1 MESAGN
7 SRRGTRV
14 CAPRSPAAMVAKP
27 DALPHDDPTPE
38 LRELRAIR
46 FFLAGLFL
54 IALFGTIYFARA
66 LLLPIVL
73 AVIVAL
79 TLRPVVRW
87 LQKLHVP
94 PAVSAVALIFGV
106 AVGAA
111 AAAWWVSGPA
121 QRLLAQAPEIA
132 FEVRWKLRGLIES
145 VGAVQ
150 EATKEMEELTEGGG
164 DGSAQAVV
172 IDQGGLLTDVAG
184 SVAGAGTSI
193 VVALILAMFL
203 LASWDFFVSR
213 IVEEA
218 PRFRDKKRAM
228 VIVRDLEKQISR
240 YLGAITVI
248 NAGLGLAIGLALWA
262 LGMPNPYLW
271 GIAAFLLNYLPFI
284 GAVGGT
290 IGVAMVA
297 LVTFDTVGQALLA
310 PLAYYALTSFEGQVV
325 TPLMLGRQLAINTVA
340 VLVTVMLWVW
350 LWGIAGAFLAVPVLV
365 IVKVLADNLP
375 PLHRF
380 GRFLDARPRD

>member
-1 MESAGN
+1 
-7 SRRGTRV
+7 
-14 CAPRSPAAMVAKP
+14 MVAKP
-27 DALPHDDPTPE
+27 DAPPPEDPTPE

-46 FFLAGLFL
+46 FFLAGMFL
-54 IALFGTIYFARA
+54 ISLFGTIYFARA

-73 AVIVAL
+73 AVVVAL
-79 TLRPVVRW
+79 TLRPAVRA
-87 LQKLHVP
+87 LQKLRVP
-94 PAVSAVALIFGV
+94 PPVSAVGLMLGVGV
-106 AVGAA
+106 AVA

-121 QRLLAQAPEIA
+121 QRLLARAPEIGRD
-132 FEVRWKLRGLIES
+132 VRWKLRGLIES
-145 VGAVQ
+145 LGAVQ
-150 EATKEMEELTEGGG
+150 EATQEVEELAKGGG
-164 DGSAQAVV
+164 DAPAQEVV

-203 LASWDFFVSR
+203 LASWDFFISR

-228 VIVRDLEKQISR
+228 VIVRDLERQISQ
-240 YLGAITVI
+240 YLAAITVI

-262 LGMPNPYLW
+262 VGMPNPHLW
-271 GIAAFLLNYLPFI
+271 GIGAFLLNYLPFL
-284 GAVGGT
+284 GAIAGT
-290 IGVAMVA
+290 VGVAMVA

-310 PLAYYALTSFEGQVV
+310 PLAYYTLTSLEGQVV

-340 VLVTVMLWVW
+340 VFVTVMLWVW

-365 IVKVLADNLP
+365 VVKVLADNLP
-375 PLHRF
+375 PLYGL
-380 GRFLDARPRD
+380 GRFLEGRPRE

>member
-1 MESAGN
+1 
-7 SRRGTRV
+7 
-14 CAPRSPAAMVAKP
+14 MVAKP
-27 DALPHDDPTPE
+27 DAPPPEDPTPE

-54 IALFGTIYFARA
+54 IALFGTIFFARA

-94 PAVSAVALIFGV
+94 PPVSAVGLIVALG
-106 AVGAA
+106 AVVGF
-111 AAAWWVSGPA
+111 AAWRAAGPA
-121 QRLLAQAPEIA
+121 QRLLARAPEIGR
-132 FEVRWKLRGLIES
+132 EVRWKLRGVFES
-145 VGAVQ
+145 LGEMQ
-150 EATKEMEELTEGGG
+150 EATREVENLTGGEG
-164 DGSAQAVV
+164 ARPVQEVV

-184 SVAGAGTSI
+184 SLAGAGTSI

-218 PRFRDKKRAM
+218 PRLTDKKRAM

-240 YLGAITVI
+240 YLAAITVI

-262 LGMPNPYLW
+262 VGMPNPHLW
-271 GIAAFLLNYLPFI
+271 GIAAFLLNYLPFL
-284 GAVGGT
+284 GAVAGT
-290 IGVAMVA
+290 LGVAMVA

-310 PLAYYALTSFEGQVV
+310 PLAYYTLTSIEGQVV

-340 VLVTVMLWVW
+340 VFVTVMLWVW

-365 IVKVLADNLP
+365 VVKVLADNLP
-375 PLHRF
+375 PLNGL
-380 GRFLDARPRD
+380 GRFLEGRPRE